1 LQLNHSSTQVPFV
14 LAAFIAVMIHNVV
27 SEPNGEAKLNVATK
41 ENQVLKTDLAA
52 SETIHGK
59 KAQ

>member
-1 LQLNHSSTQVPFV
+1 MNHSSTQVPFV

-41 ENQVLKTDLAA
+41 ESQELKTNLAA
-52 SETIHGK
+52 SETILVK
-59 KAQ
+59 KVQ